1 MKRLLLAALLFI
13 AVVGGVVFLV
23 PDIRLALVGTTLRH
37 RLQPGSADE
46 LAVMSILSTGNEIR
60 QLTDQTGGILT
71 IPTQEAKP
79 ESYDLRMGLEE
90 TVENTGSEEVL
101 RYRIREVRSEQLGT
115 TGGEDLTGSV
125 WLMRALP
132 TGLVVNVS
140 QQKGQESRVLEET
153 RLAEILAAAW
163 PGLPKG
169 LVRPGSTWTARWDA
183 PLQLKLM
190 KATSLVLQH
199 RLNYHL
205 EDFSTEG
212 DVHVARIHVTGEV
225 VPTAAGEPEPGTV
238 LAGTGRIEGTVV
250 VDVES
255 GRTLVADDRTA
266 WSVVVRY
273 EEEGLEVVHFSDRN
287 TRLWRPALV
296 TDGQTGFQ
304 ATLPVPGESPA
315 AGAP

>member
-1 MKRLLLAALLFI
+1 MKRLILAVLLFL
-13 AVVGGVVFLV
+13 AVVGGVVLLV
-23 PDIRLALVGTTLRH
+23 PDIRLGLVGTSLRH
-37 RLQPGSADE
+37 RLQPGSTDE

-71 IPTQEAKP
+71 IPTQQAKP

-90 TVENTGSEEVL
+90 TVENTGGEEVL
-101 RYRIREVRSEQLGT
+101 RYRVREVRSEQLGT

-125 WLMRALP
+125 WLMRGLP
-132 TGLVVNVS
+132 TGLVVNVAR
-140 QQKGQESRVLEET
+140 QAGKDSRVLEET
-153 RLAEILAAAW
+153 RLSEILAAAW

-190 KATSLVLQH
+190 KETSLVLQH
-199 RLNYHL
+199 RLNYRL
-205 EDFSTEG
+205 EDFAVEG
-212 DVHVARIHVTGEV
+212 DLHVARIHVTGEV
-225 VPTAAGEPEPGTV
+225 VPTAPGEQEPGTA
-238 LAGTGRIEGTVV
+238 LAGTGRVEGTVV
-250 VDVES
+250 VDVDT

-273 EEEGLEVVHFSDRN
+273 QEERLEVVHFSDRN

-296 TDGQTGFQ
+296 PEGHAGFQ
-304 ATLPVPGESPA
+304 ATLPVPGESPR

>member
-1 MKRLLLAALLFI
+1 MKRLLLAVLLFV

-23 PDIRLALVGTTLRH
+23 PDIRLGLVGTTLRH

-46 LAVMSILSTGNEIR
+46 LAVMSVLSTGNEIR

-90 TVENTGSEEVL
+90 TVENTGAEEVL

-132 TGLVVNVS
+132 TGLVVNLS
-140 QQKGQESRVLEET
+140 RQRGQESRVLEET
-153 RLAEILAAAW
+153 RLSEILAAAW

-169 LVRPGSTWTARWDA
+169 LVRPGSTWTARWEA

-190 KATSLVLQH
+190 KETSLVLQH

-205 EDFSTEG
+205 EDFATEG
-212 DVHVARIHVTGEV
+212 DLHVARIRVTGEV
-225 VPTAAGEPEPGTV
+225 VPTAASEQEPGTA
-238 LAGTGRIEGTVV
+238 LAGTGRVEGTVV

-255 GRTLVADDRTA
+255 GRTLIADDRTA

-273 EEEGLEVVHFSDRN
+273 TEEELEVVHFSDRT

-296 TDGQTGFQ
+296 PDGQSGFR
-304 ATLPVPGESPA
+304 ATLPVPGESPG

>member
-1 MKRLLLAALLFI
+1 MKRLLLAILLFV

-23 PDIRLALVGTTLRH
+23 PDIRLGLVGTSLRH

-79 ESYDLRMGLEE
+79 ESYDLRLGLEE
-90 TVENTGSEEVL
+90 TVENTGAEEVL
-101 RYRIREVRSEQLGT
+101 RYRVREVRSEQLGT

-140 QQKGQESRVLEET
+140 RQKGQESRVLEET
-153 RLAEILAAAW
+153 RLSEILAAAW

-190 KATSLVLQH
+190 KETSLVLQH

-205 EDFSTEG
+205 EDFATEG
-212 DVHVARIHVTGEV
+212 DLHVARIHVTGEV
-225 VPTAAGEPEPGTV
+225 VPTAAGDPEPGTA
-238 LAGTGRIEGTVV
+238 LAGTGKIEGTVV

-255 GRTLVADDRTA
+255 GRTLLADDRTA

-273 EEEGLEVVHFSDRN
+273 QDEGLEVVHFSDRN

-296 TDGQTGFQ
+296 PEGQTGFQ
-304 ATLPVPGESPA
+304 ATLPVPGASPE